1 MSKSLLINL
10 SFLIPEPTG
19 ISIYASH
26 ILPALKPLQPTLL
39 TAQENPDYSCYSVP
53 NNMTPDQGTKGHL
66 RRLLWTHF
74 YEHHDDQYRENNC
87 RLVGLKIGIVEGC
100 RRGELV

>member
-1 MSKSLLINL
+1 MSNSLLINL

-39 TAQENPDYSCYSVP
+39 TSQENLDYSCYSVP
-53 NNMTPDQGTKGHL
+53 NNMTPDQGTKGL
-66 RRLLWTHF
+66 NSLNF
-74 YEHHDDQYRENNC
+74 ISN
-87 RLVGLKIGIVEGC
+87 
-100 RRGELV
+100 